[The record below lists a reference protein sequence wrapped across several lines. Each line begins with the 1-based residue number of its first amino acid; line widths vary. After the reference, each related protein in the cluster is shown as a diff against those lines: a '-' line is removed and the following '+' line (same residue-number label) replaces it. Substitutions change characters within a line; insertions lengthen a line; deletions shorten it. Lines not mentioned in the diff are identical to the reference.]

1 MLSNDAKDLKGSY
14 RDLHDNHLHEGTEE
28 IHGIKRGRN

>member
-1 MLSNDAKDLKGSY
+1 MLSSDAKDLEGSFC
-14 RDLHDNHLHEGTEE
+14 DLHDNHWHEGTEE

>member
-1 MLSNDAKDLKGSY
+1 MNVKDLKGSY
-14 RDLHDNHLHEGTEE
+14 CDLHDNHFNEGTEE